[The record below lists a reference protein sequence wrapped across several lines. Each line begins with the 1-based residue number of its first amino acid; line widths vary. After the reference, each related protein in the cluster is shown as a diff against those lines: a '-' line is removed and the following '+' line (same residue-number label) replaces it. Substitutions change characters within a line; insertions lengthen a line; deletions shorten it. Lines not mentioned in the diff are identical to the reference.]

1 MLRVFDVKNILLI
14 YTYIKQQ
21 LHTDKKHISE
31 INDQGEE
38 ICQKT
43 LVIGILR
50 MEEST
55 FIYLLPKQEY
65 NRCR

>member
-1 MLRVFDVKNILLI
+1 M
-14 YTYIKQQ
+14 
-21 LHTDKKHISE
+21 HTDKKHISE

-43 LVIGILR
+43 LAVIGILR

>member
-1 MLRVFDVKNILLI
+1 M
-14 YTYIKQQ
+14 
-21 LHTDKKHISE
+21 HSDKKHVSE
-31 INDQGEE
+31 ISDQSEE

-43 LVIGILR
+43 LEIQILRR
-50 MEEST
+50 MEENT

>member
-1 MLRVFDVKNILLI
+1 MLRVFYVKNILLI
-14 YTYIKQQ
+14 YTYIKQ
-21 LHTDKKHISE
+21 LHSDKKHISKV
-31 INDQGEE
+31 NDQGEE

-43 LVIGILR
+43 LEIGILR

-65 NRCR
+65 NRYR

>member
-1 MLRVFDVKNILLI
+1 M
-14 YTYIKQQ
+14 
-21 LHTDKKHISE
+21 HTDIKHVSE

-43 LVIGILR
+43 SGIGILR
-50 MEEST
+50 MEENT